1 MKILLSFPA
10 ASRRRILFSPLAI
23 FLVFVLWSL
32 ALTYPLV
39 LQPASH
45 IPLGDE
51 KAGTVPFF
59 NLWSLQWNIDQ
70 LMSGYPNYWDA
81 PIFAPTKGT
90 FAFSEPQP
98 LSAILAAPLW
108 LGLASPALAYNA
120 LVLLFLTLNGW
131 FAYWLLRA
139 WNLSPL
145 PALLAGIFVQS
156 LPFIAQEMGVLQL
169 IAIFGFTW
177 SLLYLHRFLAFHPA
191 AAGMAVA
198 YHSSLG
204 LALAL
209 PVTFFTC
216 GYYGLF
222 ALLFLPLAL
231 LGQLQPR
238 HLNAKTLG
246 HLAAIS
252 LLALALVGPFLWAQR
267 ERLVDLGLNRDI
279 RSITANSARLEYYGN
294 FLDYNLWWGRLL
306 HLQPG
311 QGQRLF
317 PGFGLMLLA
326 GLGVLAPQRPRVK
339 LYLLLAIALALVL
352 SLGLQLRLGE
362 VEPYQWLR
370 EYVPGFAQLRSPFR
384 FAVLVQLHLALL
396 AGFGLQVVSAHRSV
410 QVVVAALVIF
420 EALALPVPLQSLP
433 VPVRDAPWQTW
444 LNSRS
449 QPATIVRL
457 PFAPGPAATDFEQTT
472 RWMLEGRAVSGDMV
486 NGYSGFF
493 PEDHHLVREEMRRL
507 PTHRGIA
514 LLRNKGVDYIVVD
527 RIRIDSR
534 QATALKRQFPL
545 VFEDPVYNISIY
557 ALDNNQA
564 E

>member
-1 MKILLSFPA
+1 MQILPSFPVA
-10 ASRRRILFSPLAI
+10 GRRRILFSPLAI
-23 FLVFVLWSL
+23 FLVFALWSL
-32 ALTYPLV
+32 ALTYPLA

-51 KAGTVPFF
+51 KAGTVPYF

-70 LMSGYPNYWDA
+70 LMLGYPNYWDA
-81 PIFAPTKGT
+81 PIFAPTRGT

-98 LSAILAAPLW
+98 LSALLAAPLW

-120 LVLLFLTLNGW
+120 LVILFLTLNGW

-139 WNLSPL
+139 WSLPSL
-145 PALLAGIFVQS
+145 PALLAGLFAQS
-156 LPFIAQEMGVLQL
+156 LPFVAQEMGVLQL

-177 SLLYLHRFLAFHPA
+177 FLLYLNRFLAFYPA
-191 AAGMAVA
+191 AAGTAEI
-198 YHSSLG
+198 YRSRLG

-222 ALLFLPLAL
+222 TLLFLPLAL
-231 LGQLQPR
+231 LGQLQRR

-246 HLAAIS
+246 HLAAIG
-252 LLALALVGPFLWAQR
+252 LLALVLAGPFLWAQR
-267 ERLVDLGLNRDI
+267 ERLADLELSRNT
-279 RSITANSARLEYYGN
+279 STITANSARLEYYGN
-294 FLDYNLWWGRLL
+294 FLDYNLWWSRFL

-326 GLGVLAPQRPRVK
+326 GLGMLAPQRPRVK
-339 LYLLLAIALALVL
+339 LYLLLAIALALLL
-352 SLGLQLRLGE
+352 SLGLQLRLGQF
-362 VEPYQWLR
+362 EPYQWLR
-370 EYVPGFAQLRSPFR
+370 QYVPGLAQLRSPFR

-396 AGFGLQVVSAHRSV
+396 AGLGLQVVSSRKSI
-410 QVVVAALVIF
+410 QVAAAALVIF
-420 EALALPVPLQSLP
+420 EALALPLPLQPLP
-433 VPVRDAPWQTW
+433 EPAPAAPWQTW
-444 LNSRS
+444 LNNRS

-472 RWMLEGRAVSGDMV
+472 RWMLEGRAVSGNMI

-493 PEDHHLVREEMRRL
+493 PEDHHLVREEMRRF
-507 PTHRGIA
+507 PTQRGLM
-514 LLRNKGVDYIVVD
+514 LLHDMGVDYIVVD
-527 RIRIDSR
+527 RIRIDTR
-534 QATALKRQFPL
+534 QAAALERQFPL
-545 VFEDPVYNISIY
+545 AFADPVYSIRIY
-557 ALDNNQA
+557 ALDRP